1 MAVIFTDKNKCKG
14 CYACIRSCPAN
25 AIKVEEGL
33 AEVMKER
40 CITCGNCV
48 RVCSQKAKQI
58 ESDIG
63 IVRVLLGR
71 HPPPIV
77 CLDYSFPAAF
87 SKIRPGQLVKAL
99 LELGFSEVMEVAFGA
114 ELIALEYQKLL
125 RAGKSKPIISSQCP
139 AVVNYIEKYY
149 PELIPNLAPVVSP
162 MIATGRLIKSHY
174 KPGSEVVFI
183 GPCVAKRAERD
194 EKVGGVIDAVLTFA
208 ELKELFAQ
216 KLINPAS
223 LGEATFSGPKPNLGR
238 LGAVPGGLAKA
249 IGLSCDITDKEVVAG
264 DGKEQVLEMIH
275 EITEGDTG
283 FKFVELLMCEGCVS
297 GPLFGNGPGYFRKKQ
312 IITDYTL
319 KEADQIQTERDVAK
333 YAGVNLVRRF
343 TNRYISL
350 PYPTEEEIRGVL
362 SLTDKTKPEDE
373 LNCGACGYSS
383 CREKAIAVYRGLA
396 ENEMC
401 WPYVVKRLKTTQEQL
416 IQAEKLTSLGQLAAA
431 IAHELNNP
439 LAGVLVYAKL
449 LSKKL
454 GGDGLPKEEALS
466 YLTKMETEVS
476 RCSGIIRNLLDFA
489 RQSEPRLGVVDIN
502 QVIDQTLTLL
512 SHQAQMQKVE
522 IVKEFSTDG
531 SRVMADF
538 DQLRQVFTNLLLN
551 GIQAMSDGG
560 TLTVRT
566 SVIKEEDL
574 GGKTKDL
581 VKVDVIDT
589 GCGIAKE
596 NMRRLF
602 TPFFTTKER
611 GKGVGLGLAVVHGII
626 QRHKGRIKVDSEVG
640 KGTTFTVYLEAY
652 HEGNSQNTGS

>member
-14 CYACIRSCPAN
+14 CYACIRTCPAN

-33 AEVMKER
+33 AEVMKDR
-40 CITCGNCV
+40 CVACGNCV
-48 RVCSQKAKQI
+48 WVCSQKAKQI

-71 HPPPIV
+71 HPPPIA

-87 SKIRPGQLVKAL
+87 PETRPGQLVKAL
-99 LELGFSEVMEVAFGA
+99 LELGFSEVMEVAFGN
-114 ELIALEYQKLL
+114 ELIASEYQKLVK
-125 RAGKSKPIISSQCP
+125 AGKPKPIISSQCA

-149 PELIPNLAPVVSP
+149 PELIPNLAPVVPP
-162 MIATGRLIKSHY
+162 MIAIGRLIKSHY

-183 GPCVAKRAERD
+183 GPCVAKRALRD
-194 EKVGGVIDAVLTFA
+194 EKVGGVVDAVLTFS
-208 ELKELFAQ
+208 ELRELFTQ
-216 KLINPAS
+216 KLINPAN
-223 LGEATFSGPKPNLGR
+223 LAEVPFSGPKPNLGR
-238 LGAVPGGLAKA
+238 LGAIPGGLTKI
-249 IGLSCDITDKEVVAG
+249 IGLSCDPTDKEVVVC
-264 DGKEQVLEMIH
+264 DGKEGVLEVIR
-275 EITEGDTG
+275 EIAEGDIG
-283 FKFVELLMCEGCVS
+283 VKFVELLMCEGCVC
-297 GPLFGNGPGYFRKKQ
+297 GPIIGNGLGYFKKKQ
-312 IITDYTL
+312 IITDYAL
-319 KEADQIQTERDVAK
+319 HEADPTQTEKDIAK
-333 YAGVNLVRRF
+333 YSSVNLVRRF

-350 PYPTEEEIRGVL
+350 AYPTEEEIRGVL

-373 LNCGACGYSS
+373 LNCGACGYST

-401 WPYVVKRLKTTQEQL
+401 WPFVVRRLKATQEQL

-431 IAHELNNP
+431 MAHELNNP

-454 GGDGLPKEEALS
+454 SGDGLPKEVALS
-466 YLTKMETEVS
+466 YLAKMETEVS
-476 RCSGIIRNLLDFA
+476 RCSGIVRNLLDFA
-489 RQSEPRLGVVDIN
+489 RQSEPRLGMVDIN
-502 QVIDQTLTLL
+502 QVIDQTLTFLG
-512 SHQAQMQKVE
+512 HQAQMQKVD
-522 IVKEFSTDG
+522 IVKEISADG
-531 SRVMADF
+531 PRVMADF

-581 VKVDVIDT
+581 VKIDVIDT
-589 GCGIAKE
+589 GCGISKE
-596 NMRRLF
+596 NMRKLF

-652 HEGNSQNTGS
+652 HEGNSQNNGS